1 MNATSVWGLDEVQYC
16 FEFINSSCPKSL
28 RSRSIYMVMYI
39 FMSGAIIITMIG
51 NLLVI
56 ISISHFKQLQS
67 PTNFFLLSLA
77 IADFLLGFG
86 IMPYS
91 MIRSIESCWYF
102 GESLCKIHSGC
113 DMMLCTASI
122 FHLCFIAVDRY
133 CAVCDPLHY
142 SVRITIPVVM
152 LFLVISWLV
161 PICFAF
167 GVMFTDSNAEGIE
180 DFVDSVSCTGFCVII
195 LNKLW
200 GVLAPVVAF
209 FSPAVIMI
217 GIYTKIFFVAR
228 RHAVVINNTIDKV
241 NFVKDIKNKIS
252 KNKETKAAKT
262 LSIVMGVF
270 LLCWLPFMV
279 ISVVDPFLNFS
290 APAVLYDSLM
300 WLGYFNSMLNPIIYG
315 FFYPWFRKALKTLL
329 TGEIF
334 TQNSSVINLFPD
346 LL

>member
-1 MNATSVWGLDEVQYC
+1 
-16 FEFINSSCPKSL
+16 
-28 RSRSIYMVMYI
+28 MVMYI
-39 FMSGAIIITMIG
+39 FMSGAIIITLIG

-56 ISISHFKQLQS
+56 ISISHFKQLHS
-67 PTNFFLLSLA
+67 PTNFLLLSLA
-77 IADFLLGFG
+77 FADFLLGFG

-102 GESLCKIHSGC
+102 GESLC
-113 DMMLCTASI
+113 
-122 FHLCFIAVDRY
+122 
-133 CAVCDPLHY
+133 
-142 SVRITIPVVM
+142 
-152 LFLVISWLV
+152 
-161 PICFAF
+161 
-167 GVMFTDSNAEGIE
+167 
-180 DFVDSVSCTGFCVII
+180 
-195 LNKLW
+195 
-200 GVLAPVVAF
+200 
-209 FSPAVIMI
+209 IMI

-270 LLCWLPFMV
+270 LLCWLPFTV

-290 APAVLYDSLM
+290 TPAVLIDVFV
-300 WLGYFNSMLNPIIYG
+300 WLGYFNSMFNPIIYS

-334 TQNSSVINLFPD
+334 TQNSSIINLFP
-346 LL
+346 